1 MIIETESLSKFYRTT
16 DIETLALDNINLSIH
31 EGEFVS
37 IMGPSGC
44 GKTTLLQVLGM
55 LAAPDS
61 GTYQFMGKDVSRAS
75 ESERARLRKFNL
87 GFVFQNFN
95 LIDELTVF
103 ANVELPLVYGG
114 VDKGERMKRV
124 GEVLEMMEMSHRAKH
139 FPQQLSGGQQQRV
152 ALARALVNEPALI
165 LADEPTGNLDSRHGE
180 EVMRIFGDLN
190 ADGATILMVTHS
202 QADAARGSRVISM
215 LDGRIVN

>member
-16 DIETLALDNINLSIH
+16 DIETLALDNISLSIH

-75 ESERARLRKFNL
+75 ESARARLRKFNL

-114 VDKGERMKRV
+114 VDKSERVRRV

-152 ALARALVNEPALI
+152 ALARALVNAPALI

-202 QADAARGSRVISM
+202 QVDAARGSRVISM

>member
-139 FPQQLSGGQQQRV
+139 FPQQLSGGQQQRA

>member
-1 MIIETESLSKFYRTT
+1 MIIQTESLCKLYRTR
-16 DIETLALDNINLSIH
+16 DIETLALNHVDLSIE

-75 ESERARLRKFNL
+75 ESARARLRKFNL

-95 LIDELTVF
+95 LIDELSVF

-114 VDKGERMKRV
+114 VEKGERVKRV
-124 GEVLEMMEMSHRAKH
+124 
-139 FPQQLSGGQQQRV
+139 
-152 ALARALVNEPALI
+152 
-165 LADEPTGNLDSRHGE
+165 
-180 EVMRIFGDLN
+180 
-190 ADGATILMVTHS
+190 
-202 QADAARGSRVISM
+202 
-215 LDGRIVN
+215 